1 MSAILENLRNQF
13 PPKAT
18 YTIGAAS
25 VDVFPDL
32 RMDLS
37 RAIGTLSPG
46 QHVAVDTVI
55 ILPDPLFP
63 DWWVWACI
71 SSFGTPKYICM
82 RQPVRNLPP
91 RENVFIHAKRSERAF
106 TAFELEQIKEILQDA
121 LLRIGFQGEII
132 YDTSLRD

>member
-37 RAIGTLSPG
+37 RAIGTLAPG

-55 ILPDPLFP
+55 ILPDSLFP
-63 DWWVWACI
+63 DWWVWGCI

-91 RENVFIHAKRSERAF
+91 RENVYVYIKGSERIF
-106 TAFELEQIKEILQDA
+106 TAFELERIREILREI
-121 LLRIGFQGEII
+121 LIRI
-132 YDTSLRD
+132 DVL